1 MKSVSSE
8 ISESTEVTQ
17 VTGASED
24 TGGSEVTEI
33 TVVNEVSECNEDII
47 VNDPKFL
54 SSRKKWLILF
64 ITTFSGMLAPMTNT
78 ILYPALIQLREEFEI
93 SAIAVNSL

>member
-1 MKSVSSE
+1 MSSLMKV
-8 ISESTEVTQ
+8 TEVT
-17 VTGASED
+17 GANED

-33 TVVNEVSECNEDII
+33 TVVNEVSKCTEDII

-54 SSRKKWLILF
+54 SSRKKWMILF

-78 ILYPALIQLREEFEI
+78 ILYPALIQLSEEFEI
-93 SAIAVNSL
+93 SEIAVNSL